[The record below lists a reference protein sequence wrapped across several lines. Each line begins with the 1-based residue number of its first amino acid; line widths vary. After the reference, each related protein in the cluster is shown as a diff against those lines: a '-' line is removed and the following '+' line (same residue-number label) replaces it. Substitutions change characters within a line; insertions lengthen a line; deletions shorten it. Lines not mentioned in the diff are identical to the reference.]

1 MICIARTLGAPDSV
15 PAGSTRAQRVHR
27 ADLGAQRPATDG
39 DDVHDVRVGLDGH
52 ERVDLDRAVLAD
64 AAEVVAAEVDEH
76 HVLGALLLV
85 GEQVGGDR
93 ASSAASA
100 PRGRVPAIGRVE
112 ARRPETVS
120 SGSGEAPAI
129 WKSTKSRK
137 YMYGHGLTARR
148 PR

>member
-1 MICIARTLGAPDSV
+1 MNV
-15 PAGSTRAQRVHR
+15 ST
-27 ADLGAQRPATDG
+27 AT
-39 DDVHDVRVGLDGH
+39 
-52 ERVDLDRAVLAD
+52 RAVLAHPP
-64 AAEVVAAEVDEH
+64 EVVAPEVDEH

-85 GEQVGGDR
+85 GQQLRRRSR

-112 ARRPETVS
+112 TWRPVTVS

-129 WKSTKSRK
+129 WKSMKSRK
-137 YMYGHGLTARR
+137 YMYGLGLTTRR